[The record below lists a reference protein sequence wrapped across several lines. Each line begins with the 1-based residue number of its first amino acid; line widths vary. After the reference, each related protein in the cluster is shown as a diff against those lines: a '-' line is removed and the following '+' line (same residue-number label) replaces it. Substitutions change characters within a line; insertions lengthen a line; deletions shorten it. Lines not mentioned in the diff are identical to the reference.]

1 MKILL
6 RILAILLVI
15 GLVGGGIYL
24 LIEKGNLNL
33 FGTGQNASGM
43 PEGSAPAEGGGER
56 PEFSGEN
63 PTQGQPGGD
72 FERAEGGPDGGNG
85 FSALG
90 LVELGL
96 QFIKVAVI
104 TVAVVLIQWLVKLFK
119 RDRHEESTSAT

>member
-1 MKILL
+1 MKIFL

-24 LIEKGNLNL
+24 LVEKSGLDLSGSNQ
-33 FGTGQNASGM
+33 FGPGA
-43 PEGSAPAEGGGER
+43 PEGFQPGEGGGDR
-56 PEFSGEN
+56 PEFNGEN
-63 PTQGQPGGD
+63 PMQMQPDEG
-72 FERAEGGPDGGNG
+72 FERGEGSPDGGRG

-96 QFIKVAVI
+96 QLMKVAVI

-119 RDRHEESTSAT
+119 RDRHEVSTSAT